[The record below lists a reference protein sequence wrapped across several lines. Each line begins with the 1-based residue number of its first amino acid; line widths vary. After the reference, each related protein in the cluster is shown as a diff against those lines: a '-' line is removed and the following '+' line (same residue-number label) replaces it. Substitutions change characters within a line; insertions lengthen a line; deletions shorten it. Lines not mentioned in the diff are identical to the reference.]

1 MAQARAA
8 HPASHPAELK
18 ARIRAVVAILLMVTW
33 TVAAASGFLLWLA
46 PTGPRSGQIPLL
58 LMLTKS
64 AWGDIHFWVSVL
76 ASAITVVHVMI
87 DWHALRGCV
96 RHLASVHRDATVSG

>member
-1 MAQARAA
+1 MAIAHTAR
-8 HPASHPAELK
+8 PAIVK
-18 ARIRAVVAILLMVTW
+18 ARIRAVVAILLLAAW
-33 TVAAASGFLLWLA
+33 IIAAATGFLLWLA

-76 ASAITVVHVMI
+76 ASAITVVHITI
-87 DWHALRGCV
+87 DWRALCGCV
-96 RHLASVHRDATVSG
+96 RHLTSVHRDATLCG